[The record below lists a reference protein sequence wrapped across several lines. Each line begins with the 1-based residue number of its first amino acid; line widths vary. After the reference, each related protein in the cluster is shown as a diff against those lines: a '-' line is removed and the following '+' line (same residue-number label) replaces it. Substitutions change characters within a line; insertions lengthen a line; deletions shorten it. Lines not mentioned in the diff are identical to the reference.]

1 MKKFIWSDFVTLLL
15 KYSKVQVCSL
25 QETEQLRHLNPK
37 DNIGIMVGTNM
48 ESLYDYD
55 EAGST
60 DNRLVLK
67 VSWAYLHLGPLDRE
81 LTIFPLIPV
90 HSLIADLAIKIPT
103 IQVGVKAGC
112 IPPGAS
118 MSYRTISWVQIIVP
132 ILCGKSL
139 TSMMRKSIACSAWK
153 KCKMKKRNRKPNKL
167 NFRRANYKWF
177 IGWIILVTNEW

>member
-1 MKKFIWSDFVTLLL
+1 MASCDSKRADNVECRIDKLNIYMTTTKKEEIYLVRLVTLLL
-15 KYSKVQVCSL
+15 KYPEVEVCSL

-118 MSYRTISWVQIIVP
+118 MSYRTIS
-132 ILCGKSL
+132 
-139 TSMMRKSIACSAWK
+139 
-153 KCKMKKRNRKPNKL
+153 
-167 NFRRANYKWF
+167 
-177 IGWIILVTNEW
+177 

>member
-1 MKKFIWSDFVTLLL
+1 MASCDSKRADNVECRIDKLNIYMTTTKKEEIYLVRLVTLLL
-15 KYSKVQVCSL
+15 KYPEVEVCSL

-67 VSWAYLHLGPLDRE
+67 VSWAYLHLGPLDRV

-118 MSYRTISWVQIIVP
+118 VSYRTIS
-132 ILCGKSL
+132 
-139 TSMMRKSIACSAWK
+139 
-153 KCKMKKRNRKPNKL
+153 
-167 NFRRANYKWF
+167 
-177 IGWIILVTNEW
+177 

>member
-1 MKKFIWSDFVTLLL
+1 MTTTKKEEIYLVRLVTLLL
-15 KYSKVQVCSL
+15 KYPEVEVCSL

-67 VSWAYLHLGPLDRE
+67 VWWAYLHLGPLDRE
-81 LTIFPLIPV
+81 IMIFPLIPA
-90 HSLIADLAIKIPT
+90 HSLIALLAIKIPT
-103 IQVGVKAGC
+103 IQVGLIAVF

-118 MSYRTISWVQIIVP
+118 ISYRTV
-132 ILCGKSL
+132 C
-139 TSMMRKSIACSAWK
+139 
-153 KCKMKKRNRKPNKL
+153 
-167 NFRRANYKWF
+167 
-177 IGWIILVTNEW
+177 